1 MHKNKIEMIQELK
14 IKNFLSFKDEVVFS
28 FEATTDK
35 TLEDYYIYE
44 PAPGVRLLKLAMVYG
59 ANASGKSNLINAFAF
74 IRDIVFS
81 MVENKDEEIDFHAF
95 EFDTTSDKPGR
106 FEIIFWVNGIKYVYI
121 LIVNKNHIQKEQ
133 LLFYPGTQP
142 AIIFDRFLD
151 FKTGVSVINFGPK
164 IKISKVAKEE
174 ISLKTLRN
182 ASVFSAYSQINISIP
197 EIEGVYTWFK
207 DQLMEPINPYT
218 SLTDYSDK
226 HIQEDVEVK
235 KQALQFIQKA
245 DFNISDVS
253 FDEEIRSISE
263 DLLKIIDTAPIPK
276 SEIDKIKKEKA
287 IHIQSTIFE
296 HQIVREN
303 EIEYFKLPEERQSKG
318 TIRYYG
324 LSAPFFN
331 VIKNK
336 GVLLIDEI
344 GSALHPLLVIHFIK
358 EFLKKSDSAQLLLT
372 THNMSILNEKDI
384 LRKDSVWFTEKGN
397 NGSTELISV
406 ADFPEFRKELS
417 YYNYYKLGKFGGVP
431 NLD

>member
-1 MHKNKIEMIQELK
+1 MIQELK

-28 FEATTDK
+28 FEATADK

-44 PAPGVRLLKLAMVYG
+44 PAPGVRLLKLAMIYG

-74 IRDIVFS
+74 IKDIVFG

-95 EFDTTSDKPGR
+95 EFDATKGQPGQ
-106 FEIIFWVNGIKYVYI
+106 FELVFWVSGVKYVYI
-121 LIVNKNHIQKEQ
+121 LLVNKYHIEKEQ

-142 AIIFDRFLD
+142 AIIFDRYLD
-151 FKTGVSVINFGPK
+151 FKTGISMINFGPK
-164 IKISKVAKEE
+164 IKISKTAKEE

-182 ASVFSAYSQINISIP
+182 ASVFSAYSQVNISIP
-197 EIEGVYTWFK
+197 EISSVYNWFK
-207 DQLMEPINPYT
+207 DQLMDPINPYT
-218 SLTDYSDK
+218 TLTEYSDK
-226 HIQEDVEVK
+226 HIQEDKEVR
-235 KQALQFIQKA
+235 KQALQFIRKA
-245 DFNISDVS
+245 DFNISNVS
-253 FDEEIRSISE
+253 FDEETRSIS
-263 DLLKIIDTAPIPK
+263 DDILKIIDTAPMPK

-287 IHIQSTIFE
+287 IHIQTTIFE
-296 HQIVREN
+296 HQIVREG
-303 EIEYFKLPEERQSKG
+303 EVEYFKLPEERQSKG

-358 EFLKKSDSAQLLLT
+358 EFLKKSESAQLLLT

-384 LRKDSVWFTEKGN
+384 LRKDAVWFTEKGDH
-397 NGSTELISV
+397 GATELISV